1 MKTETDVKFQVSVG
15 NMDEYC
21 ISSIKD
27 NVLILLGTLSATPN
41 TYAVLQRFAMVR
53 TSDSGP
59 GGSLDLTYF
68 LQSTIS

>member
-27 NVLILLGTLSATPN
+27 KTIIPLSFIKTKKNYNTLTHPCKK
-41 TYAVLQRFAMVR
+41 L
-53 TSDSGP
+53 
-59 GGSLDLTYF
+59 
-68 LQSTIS
+68 

>member
-27 NVLILLGTLSATPN
+27 KTIIPLIF
-41 TYAVLQRFAMVR
+41 Y
-53 TSDSGP
+53 
-59 GGSLDLTYF
+59 
-68 LQSTIS
+68 